1 VLSPVTTAAD
11 STVTITGTLTN
22 ETAHQQLGSAN
33 LFWPSGF
40 DVTAAS
46 VSPGSASL
54 ALSCTLNGF
63 ADGPCVQ
70 LRDLSL
76 APGESATTTMTV
88 RTPSPCASYTWQ
100 VEAKQANDYKGT
112 PGNDFDLDNANSS
125 LTTQVTS
132 PCAVG
137 LGFDTQPHNAY
148 VGDPITGADLDPSG
162 PPVTVDVLDENG
174 NLLASSK
181 APISVALGHNPTGG
195 TLAGTK
201 TVNAS
206 GGVATFSD
214 LSVDTPGH
222 GYTLAASSPDLT
234 GATSSPFN
242 IVALPTPP
250 QEPVYGHTVEVAPVS
265 GDVCVKPKNGT
276 QFHPLGATALIHV
289 GSIIDTTNGT
299 VKLRAAKRRNNTQFQ
314 HARFSLGP
322 FKVTQAKNGR
332 PYTKLTL
339 AGSSGCTQAT
349 AGAKGTAVYQRH
361 RRRHRRRIYGSGSG
375 NYRTSGHHGSG
386 STIGKRQAAELQ
398 EPFASTR
405 SRRTKWLTANRRKGT
420 FFRVDK
426 GTLVVHDFTLDR
438 KVKLHAGQSYLAPA
452 HR

>member
-1 VLSPVTTAAD
+1 MLSPVTAAAD

-46 VSPGSASL
+46 VSPGSASV
-54 ALSCTLNGF
+54 AASCSLNGF
-63 ADGPCVQ
+63 AAGPCVQ
-70 LRDLSL
+70 LRTLSL
-76 APGESATTTMTV
+76 APGESATATMTV
-88 RTPSPCASYTWQ
+88 KTPSPCASYTWQ
-100 VEAKQANDYKGT
+100 IEAKQANSFSGT
-112 PGNDFDLDNANSS
+112 PGNDLDLDSANSS

-132 PCAVG
+132 PCATSVA
-137 LGFDTQPHNAY
+137 FDTQPHNAF
-148 VGDPITGADLDPSG
+148 VGEHITGTDLDPTG
-162 PPVTVDVLDENG
+162 PPPTVDVLDENG
-174 NLLASSK
+174 NLLPSSK
-181 APISVALGHNPTGG
+181 APITVALGDNPTGG
-195 TLAGTK
+195 MLAGTK

-214 LSVDTPGH
+214 LSVDTPGD

-234 GATSSPFN
+234 GATSAAFN
-242 IVALPTPP
+242 ITTPPTPP
-250 QEPVYGHTVEVAPVS
+250 EPTYGHTVEVAPVS
-265 GDVCVKPKNGT
+265 GDVCVKPKGGT
-276 QFHPLGATALIHV
+276 QFQPLGGNALIHV
-289 GSIIDTTNGT
+289 GSVIDATNGT

-314 HARFSLGP
+314 HAKFSLGP
-322 FKVTQAKNGR
+322 FLVAQAKHGR

-339 AGSSGCTQAT
+339 AGSTGCTQAT
-349 AGAKGTAVYQRH
+349 AGAKAAPSYLRH
-361 RRRHRRRIYGSGSG
+361 RRHRRVYGSGSG

-405 SRRTKWLTANRRKGT
+405 SRRTKWLTANRHGGT

-426 GTLVVHDFTLDR
+426 GTLVVHDFTLHH
-438 KVKLHAGQSYLAPA
+438 KVTLHAGQSYLAPA
-452 HR
+452 NR

>member
-1 VLSPVTTAAD
+1 MLSPVTATAD

-40 DVTAAS
+40 DVTAAT

-54 ALSCTLNGF
+54 GASCTLNGF

-70 LRDLSL
+70 LRGLSL

-100 VEAKQANDYKGT
+100 IEAKQANNYSGT

-132 PCAVG
+132 PCATAVG
-137 LGFDTQPHNAY
+137 FGVQPHDAF
-148 VGDPITGADLDPSG
+148 VGEHLTGVDNDPSG
-162 PPVTVDVLDENG
+162 PPVTVDVLDQVG
-174 NLLASSK
+174 NVLTSSD
-181 APISVALGHNPTGG
+181 APISVALGDHPAGAA
-195 TLAGTK
+195 LSGTK

-206 GGVATFSD
+206 AGVATFDD
-214 LSVDTPGH
+214 LSADTPGD
-222 GYTLAASSPDLT
+222 YTLAASSPGLA
-234 GATSSPFN
+234 GATSSPFH
-242 IVALPTPP
+242 IDPLPTPP
-250 QEPVYGHTVEVAPVS
+250 QEPVYGHTVEVAPLS

-276 QFHPLGATALIHV
+276 HFHPLGAAALIHV

-332 PYTKLTL
+332 PLTKLTL
-339 AGSSGCTQAT
+339 SGSSGCTQAT
-349 AGAKGTAVYQRH
+349 AAKKGTRVYQRH